1 LYKEDAVVYLAR
13 KDGGVIRHTNSA
25 LMREW
30 DGAEPEMELT
40 EEAFASYG
48 NLARIIDGE
57 IFLGKTDAEKA
68 ADNAKEAIKRIKAEI
83 AGRDY
88 RVLKAQRLGVDVDE
102 IYSGETGWY
111 REALAEMG
119 GLEEVVQRVELD
131 FRA

>member
-1 LYKEDAVVYLAR
+1 MVYLAR